1 MAKVNKFNSYE
12 DLGVYF
18 ISFTMALVDNVDEI
32 LGVYFML
39 YFILV
44 YVVNFIKHNTYNSF
58 IVSEK

>member
-44 YVVNFIKHNTYNSF
+44 YVVNFIKHNKYNNF